1 MDKGKEASL
10 GSEPLGEKKTDKV
23 MFFLKLASSSR
34 PEFLPSFNYKLPQ
47 IFLEFYYDGSGKKGE
62 PFRARFPLVGPK
74 DSGRKKGF
82 DGNNWEGAPRFAQ

>member
-34 PEFLPSFNYKLPQ
+34 PE
-47 IFLEFYYDGSGKKGE
+47 
-62 PFRARFPLVGPK
+62 
-74 DSGRKKGF
+74 
-82 DGNNWEGAPRFAQ
+82 PRVFTVT